1 MPPATR
7 DLTIYRGDDYSH
19 TVTIQAEDG
28 TPEDVSGS
36 TRAAQFRRHDR
47 DETAVDFT
55 VDTTNAAT
63 GVIVH
68 SLTAAQ
74 IADLP
79 PRGVYD
85 LQRTTDGEVE
95 TYLAG
100 DVTVTGDV
108 TR

>member
-7 DLTIYRGDDYSH
+7 DLTIYRGDDYAH
-19 TVTIQAEDG
+19 TVTVTDEAGD
-28 TPEDVSGS
+28 PVDVSGS
-36 TRAAQFRRHDR
+36 TWAAQFRRHDR
-47 DETAVDFT
+47 DETAVDFAI
-55 VDTTNAAT
+55 DATNAAT

-74 IADLP
+74 TADLP
-79 PRGVYD
+79 ARGVYD